1 MHHMEILAR
10 KIGNHESFPNV
21 GYVEALFKIENN
33 KLVKFTDNEINRK
46 IEVKQY
52 GDINSKFLKGTIF
65 KISISPDISDRE
77 NLKYY
82 ANGQDAERFEKIIE
96 IIKVSNLPDRNE
108 KKVSL
113 ETDNV
118 PGTKIV
124 FLVDDNSECFGPL
137 EWEIDDIRSNTILL
151 KKISTDMEDYKLPEE
166 FLNRIN
172 LKDLLGFSLYDSES
186 NILLINK
193 ISDLSIF
200 LYNLKDYFDY
210 SSDQEIIAFFTK
222 KINTKNMPVNEIT
235 LQNLANLVNK
245 TNYSKELIQHKIDLL
260 KKINTNNNEKYSA
273 IYNSIESF
281 FLTENGS
288 KIVEEY
294 VKNNS
299 KNLDKIINIE
309 LEHDIDE
316 QLKEKEEK
324 LKNLTEKL
332 EEARKN
338 LATQKTI
345 NYSEDNLN
353 IPSNLLDQLEEYKE
367 KVKLIDDYKRLEW
380 EKDRL
385 EKDISK
391 LSSSQKNIEK
401 EINVLEATKDSQAQ
415 EINSLISNAK
425 IKALEFKIFWDEFS
439 KKNVSVENSKLNIR
453 CEVKR
458 EINKYLDNLLEAQ
471 EVAINTLHKNIVNSN
486 YQLSKVM
493 LANLLLCTQQN
504 FITFLAGPPGVG
516 KTSLIKKICEKQNIN
531 SRLLNVPVGRG
542 WTSQRDLVGFYN
554 PLSEIFQPSNTGVFN
569 FLKTLSEEYNE
580 DNQPTTYI
588 LLDEANLSP
597 IEHYWSNF
605 MGQSDDVMK
614 SIDLSNQTLN
624 IPKNLR
630 FVATINNDETT
641 EKLSPRILNR
651 AAIIYINNM
660 EHDISNID
668 FELEDLYPMGYAE
681 LESLFGRS
689 NNSVLTKQ
697 EEEIFKK
704 IINILET
711 KKQEYGKSIMVSYRK
726 KEAIKQYCHKGRGL
740 LEMYTDNP
748 LTALDLAVKQHIL
761 PLISGY
767 GYGLQKRLTDLSE
780 LFDQLDLAYS
790 NEHLK
795 EMIDQGNLEMN
806 CYDFFSI

>member
-1 MHHMEILAR
+1 MEILAR
-10 KIGNHESFPNV
+10 KIGTHESFPNV

-33 KLVKFTDNEINRK
+33 KLVKFTENEINRK
-46 IEVKQY
+46 VEVKQY
-52 GDINSKFLKGTIF
+52 GDVNSKFLKGTIF

-77 NLKYY
+77 NLKYH
-82 ANGQDAERFEKIIE
+82 ANGQDVERFEKIIE
-96 IIKVSNLPDRNE
+96 IIKVKNLPDRNE
-108 KKVSL
+108 KKITL

-118 PGTKIV
+118 PGTKII
-124 FLVDDNSECFGPL
+124 FLVDDQSECYGPL
-137 EWEIDDIRSNTILL
+137 EWEMDDVRSNTILL
-151 KKISTDMEDYKLPEE
+151 KKISTDIEDYRLPEE
-166 FLNRIN
+166 FVNKID
-172 LKDLLGFSLYDSES
+172 LKDLLSFSLYDSGS
-186 NILLINK
+186 NILLVNK

-200 LYNLKDYFDY
+200 LYNLKNYFDY
-210 SSDQEIIAFFTK
+210 SSDQEIIGFFTK
-222 KINTKNMPVNEIT
+222 KINTKNMPVQEIT

-245 TNYSKELIQHKIDLL
+245 NNYSKELIQQKIDLL
-260 KKINTNNNEKYSA
+260 KKVNTNNNEKYST

-288 KIVEEY
+288 KLVEDY

-299 KNLDKIINIE
+299 KNLDKIINLE

-324 LKNLTEKL
+324 LKLLSDKL
-332 EEARKN
+332 EETRKS

-345 NYSEDNLN
+345 NYSEENPN
-353 IPSNLLDQLEEYKE
+353 IPANILEQLEEYKE
-367 KVKLIDDYKRLEW
+367 KVKLIDDHKRLGW
-380 EKDRL
+380 EKDQL
-385 EKDISK
+385 EKEISK
-391 LSSSQKNIEK
+391 LSHSQKNIEK

-415 EINSLISNAK
+415 EINTLISNAK

-439 KKNVSVENSKLNIR
+439 KKNVSIENSKINIQ
-453 CEVKR
+453 CEVKK

-471 EVAINTLHKNIVNSN
+471 QVAINILHQNIVNSN
-486 YQLSKVM
+486 YHISRVM

-516 KTSLIKKICEKQNIN
+516 KTSLIKKICEKQNTT

-542 WTSQRDLVGFYN
+542 WTSQRDLIGFYN
-554 PLSEIFQPSNTGVFN
+554 PLSEVFQPSNTGVFK
-569 FLKTLSEEYNE
+569 FLKALSEEYTE
-580 DNQPTTYI
+580 QNQPTTYL

-605 MGQSDDVMK
+605 MGQSDDILK
-614 SIDLSNQTLN
+614 TIDLSNQILN
-624 IPKNLR
+624 IPRNLR

-651 AAIIYINNM
+651 AAIIYIHNM
-660 EHDISNID
+660 ENDIHNID
-668 FELEDLYPMGYAE
+668 FDMEDLYPIGYAE

-689 NNSVLTKQ
+689 MNSVLTKQ

-704 IINILET
+704 VINILEV
-711 KKQEYGKSIMVSYRK
+711 KKQEYGKSIMISYRK

-767 GYGLQKRLTDLSE
+767 GYGLQKRLTDLAD
-780 LFDQLDLAYS
+780 LFDQVDLTYS

-795 EMIDQGNLEMN
+795 EMIEHGNLEMN